1 MKQTFLSFLLML
13 LPMLASADAVEIGG
27 IWYYLVNISKVKYA
41 AVVQN
46 PNASA
51 YSGSYSGVIDIPAKI
66 TYEGTEFDVTS
77 IESSAFSYCRKLSSI
92 TIPNSVTSIESNAF
106 YQCSGLTA
114 ITIPNS
120 VTSIGNNAFY
130 QCSGLTTITIPNSVT
145 SIGSEAFEKCNG
157 LTSVHIT
164 DIEAWCNIKFGS
176 YYSNPLSYAHKL
188 YLNGLEFNDLVI
200 PNSITCIESYAFSG
214 CISLTSIT
222 IPNSVTS
229 IGSNAFYQ
237 CSGLTAITI
246 PNGVTSIGAGAFS
259 GCSGLTSVN
268 IPSSVTDMRVAFAGC
283 SALSS
288 IIVEDGNPKYDSRNN
303 CNAIIET
310 EANVLMQGCKSST
323 IPSSVT
329 SIGEDAFA
337 NCSSLISITIPNSV
351 TSIGWSAFYGCS
363 GLISITIPNSLTS
376 IEAYAFYG
384 CSSLSSVIFGSGVT
398 RIGGYSNGRSAGL
411 TFGNCPELTEVTC
424 LAENVPYAYENT
436 FAGSFIEYATLH
448 VPASVVDAYKST
460 EPWSNFKE
468 IVAVDGSE
476 IPETPKCATPT
487 ITYKN
492 GKINFSCETEGVE
505 YVSTISAGDTKS
517 YFAGEITLTNKYTVS
532 VYATKDGYDKSDT
545 ATLDI
550 IGSAGAFGDLNEDG
564 EVNVADHVELSK
576 IILNKSK

>member
-1 MKQTFLSFLLML
+1 MKQTFLSILLML
-13 LPMLASADAVEIGG
+13 LPMMASADVVEIDG
-27 IWYYLVNISKVKYA
+27 IWYDLVNISKVKYA
-41 AVVQN
+41 AVTKK
-46 PNASA
+46 PNVSS
-51 YSGSYSGVIDIPAKI
+51 YSGSYSGVIDIPAKV

-77 IESSAFSYCRKLSSI
+77 IGAGAFSYCYKLTSI
-92 TIPNSVTSIESNAF
+92 TIPNSLTRIELNAF
-106 YQCSGLTA
+106 YNCNGLTAITIHNGVESIGSSAFSGCSGLTA
-114 ITIPNS
+114 ITIP
-120 VTSIGNNAFY
+120 
-130 QCSGLTTITIPNSVT
+130 QSVT
-145 SIGSEAFEKCNG
+145 SIGSEAFEKCNS

-164 DIEAWCNIKFGS
+164 DIEAWCNIKFGD

-188 YLNGLEFNDLVI
+188 YLNGLEYNDLVI
-200 PNSITCIESYAFSG
+200 PNSITSIESNAFSG
-214 CISLTSIT
+214 CRSLTSIT
-222 IPNSVTS
+222 IPNSVK
-229 IGSNAFYQ
+229 
-237 CSGLTAITI
+237 
-246 PNGVTSIGAGAFS
+246 SIGAGAFS
-259 GCSGLTSVN
+259 GCSGLTSIT
-268 IPSSVTDMRVAFAGC
+268 IPNSVTDIKVAFTGC
-283 SALSS
+283 SGLSS
-288 IIVEDGNPKYDSRNN
+288 INVEEGNPKYDSRNN

-310 EANVLMQGCKSST
+310 ETNVLMQGCKSST

-448 VPASVVDAYKST
+448 VPASAVDAYKST
-460 EPWSNFKE
+460 APWSNFKSF
-468 IVAVDGSE
+468 VAVDGSE

-492 GKINFSCETEGVE
+492 GKISFSCETEGVE
-505 YVSTISAGDTKS
+505 YVSTITAGDTKS
-517 YFAGEITLTNKYTVS
+517 FFTGEITLTNKYTVS

-564 EVNVADHVELSK
+564 EVNVADHVELSN
-576 IILNKSK
+576 IILNQSK